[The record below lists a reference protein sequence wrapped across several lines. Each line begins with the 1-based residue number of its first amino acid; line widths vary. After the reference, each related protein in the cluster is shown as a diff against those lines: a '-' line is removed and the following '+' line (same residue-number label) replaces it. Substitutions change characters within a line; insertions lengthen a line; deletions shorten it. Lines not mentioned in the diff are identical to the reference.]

1 MMQVLTDS
9 LPHLLESISS
19 FKFLKEQLSKQLNPG
34 DDINKL
40 FLELGDNNFFTNL
53 DVLNYED
60 IENRL
65 EFLDKKYIKDK
76 IIEIY
81 KNISPTIYDFYE
93 AFM

>member
-1 MMQVLTDS
+1 MQVLTDS

-19 FKFLKEQLSKQLNPG
+19 FKFLKEKLEKELNQG
-34 DDINKL
+34 DYIHKL
-40 FLELGDNNFFTNL
+40 FIELEEKNFFTNL

-65 EFLDKKYIKDK
+65 DFLDNKDVKYM

-81 KNISPTIYDFYE
+81 KKISPTIYDFYE